1 MKIAV
6 AIIIVAMVARA
17 QGLRCA
23 VCVHQPG
30 EEILNIADMT
40 PGDYTEQDCE
50 TITSD
55 SVVECESDYL
65 GDPDVCASVFMTF
78 TTTVDGKPKEE
89 YANFFHCNHKKNVET
104 ENAVVNEEY
113 SIAFCKELEGMH
125 KEKNE
130 GITDFSCRFEIC
142 EDDGC
147 NYLELELDEEESDA
161 ESYVSS
167 ETRAGTSIFL
177 VGIFSFFI

>member
-30 EEILNIADMT
+30 EEYINIAEMSS
-40 PGDYTEQDCE
+40 GEYTEQDCE
-50 TITSD
+50 TT
-55 SVVECESDYL
+55 SVVECEYNFL

-89 YANFFHCNHKKNVET
+89 YTNFFYCNFKKIVET
-104 ENAVVNEEY
+104 EINEEY
-113 SIAFCKELEGMH
+113 SSGFCSELEVMH

-130 GITDFSCRFEIC
+130 GITDFSCRFENC
-142 EDDGC
+142 EGDGC
-147 NYLELELDEEESDA
+147 NYLELEVDEKESDA

-177 VGIFSFFI
+177 VGIFSFLI

>member
-30 EEILNIADMT
+30 EEIINIAELSG
-40 PGDYTEQDCE
+40 GDFTEQDCE
-50 TITSD
+50 TT
-55 SVVECESDYL
+55 SVVECIYESEYD

-89 YANFFHCNHKKNVET
+89 YTNLFFCNHKKIVET
-104 ENAVVNEEY
+104 ENDEY
-113 SIAFCKELEGMH
+113 SIGFCNKLEGMH
-125 KEKNE
+125 KETNE

-142 EDDGC
+142 EGDGC
-147 NYLELELDEEESDA
+147 NYLELDEKESDA

-177 VGIFSFFI
+177 VGIFSFLI

>member
-55 SVVECESDYL
+55 SVVECESDYV

-78 TTTVDGKPKEE
+78 TTTVDGKPKED
-89 YANFFHCNHKKNVET
+89 YTNFFYCNHKKFSET
-104 ENAVVNEEY
+104 EEDGIER
-113 SIAFCKELEGMH
+113 CQEMEGY
-125 KEKNE
+125 KYTIE
-130 GITDFSCRFEIC
+130 GITDFACRYEAC
-142 EDDGC
+142 EGDGC
-147 NYLELELDEEESDA
+147 NYPKQEETVSDA

-177 VGIFSFFI
+177 VGILSFLI